1 MLDAASLQREL
12 DRRSFLR
19 LAGLAAAA
27 GLLPTACREP
37 LPPEVSLQALSPR
50 GYATFDAATSRIVGP
65 PGAHLVRTG
74 QVQPALRADAWLAQ
88 LPDLAPLVSQALL
101 VLEFGVYPLLGKLR
115 PFTALDGPDQDAIL
129 DELMRSRF
137 AWKRAVFGGVKSIAC
152 LSFYTDPAAR
162 TVTGYPGP
170 FGNERVSIADAMTW

>member
-1 MLDAASLQREL
+1 MLDPIALHRDL

-27 GLLPTACREP
+27 GLLPSACHEP
-37 LPPEVSLQALSPR
+37 LAPDVRLQVLSPR
-50 GYATFDAATSRIVGP
+50 GYATFDAAASRIVGP
-65 PGAHLVRTG
+65 PGADLVRTG
-74 QVQPALRADAWLAQ
+74 QVRPALRADTWLAR

-101 VLEFGVYPLLGKLR
+101 VLEFGVYPVLGKLR

-162 TVTGYPGP
+162 AVTGYPGP
-170 FGNERVSIADAMTW
+170 FGSERVPIAAAMTW